1 MSKHI
6 LLTGGTGML
15 GRKLTDALLNKGYM
29 VNHLSRLPGKHPA
42 VSTFLWNV
50 NKNEI
55 DEKCLHGVDTVIHL
69 AGASV
74 AEGRWTDKRKEE
86 IIKSRT
92 KSIALIYKIMKNRGH
107 QVKTVISA
115 SGTGYYGDRADQLL
129 TEDSAP
135 GTDFLAN
142 VCLQLEHAVDAGESL
157 GLRVVKMRTG
167 AVLDANSG
175 ALAKLAGPVKW
186 GIGAA
191 LGSGKQWM
199 PWIHVQDVIDMYIY
213 AIENETLIGDYNM
226 VAPHPATNKQL
237 TEAIAKEL
245 HRPLLLPKV
254 PAFALQL
261 AMGEMSTVV
270 LNSTK
275 VSAQKIEDAGFKFSY
290 PTLMWAL
297 KEIYGPSQT
306 LPGRDGFK

>member
-15 GRKLTDALLNKGYM
+15 GRKLTEALLNKGYR
-29 VNHLSRLPGKHPA
+29 VNHLSRSAGTHPG
-42 VSTFLWNV
+42 VSTFLWDV
-50 NKNEI
+50 YKGQI
-55 DEKCLHGVDTVIHL
+55 DEKCLDGVDTIVHL
-69 AGASV
+69 AGANV

-92 KSIALIYKIMKNRGH
+92 KSIGLIYKVLKKKEH
-107 QVKTVISA
+107 KVKAVISA

-142 VCLQLEHAVDAGESL
+142 VCLQWEHAVDTGESL
-157 GLRVVKMRTG
+157 GLRLVKMRTG
-167 AVLDANSG
+167 AVLDVKGG
-175 ALAKLAGPVKW
+175 ALVKIAGPIKW
-186 GIGAA
+186 GIGAP

-199 PWIHVQDVIDMYIY
+199 PWIHEQDVIDMYIY
-213 AIENETLIGDYNM
+213 AIENETLSGDYNM
-226 VAPHPATNKQL
+226 VAPNPVTNKQL
-237 TEAIAKEL
+237 TQAIAKEL

-254 PAFALQL
+254 PAFALEL
-261 AMGEMSTVV
+261 ALGEMSTVV

-275 VSAQKIEDAGFKFSY
+275 VSAQKIEAAGFKFSY

-297 KEIYGPSQT
+297 KDLYKSE
-306 LPGRDGFK
+306 

>member
-15 GRKLTDALLNKGYM
+15 GRKLTEALLNKGYM
-29 VNHLSRLPGKHPA
+29 VNHLSRSPGTHPG
-42 VSTFLWNV
+42 VSTFLWDV
-50 NKNEI
+50 NKGQI
-55 DEKCLHGVDTVIHL
+55 DEKCINGVDTIIHL

-92 KSIALIYKIMKNRGH
+92 KSIGLIY
-107 QVKTVISA
+107 QVLKKKEHKVKAVISA

-142 VCLQLEHAVDAGESL
+142 VCLQWEHAVDTGESL
-157 GLRVVKMRTG
+157 GLRLVKMRTG
-167 AVLDANSG
+167 AVLDANGG
-175 ALAKLAGPVKW
+175 ALVKIAGPVKW

-199 PWIHVQDVIDMYIY
+199 PWIHEQDVIDMYIY
-213 AIENETLIGDYNM
+213 AIENETLRGDYNM
-226 VAPHPATNKQL
+226 VAPNPVTNKQL
-237 TEAIAKEL
+237 TQAIAKEL
-245 HRPLLLPKV
+245 HRPLWLPKV
-254 PAFALQL
+254 PALALEL
-261 AMGEMSTVV
+261 ALGEMSTVV

-297 KEIYGPSQT
+297 KEIYKSE
-306 LPGRDGFK
+306 